1 MDEVLV
7 KVKANN
13 PGERWRLPTKTELNL
28 IYKNSSKIGDISR

>member
-7 KVKANN
+7 KDGRS